1 VTPVSSDGS
10 SGANVMEMLQAK
22 LEDLPPSHKG
32 LARFLLTH
40 VDDAVFLTAAQLAR
54 HSRTS
59 ESSVIRFVKRLGYR
73 GFPEFQAD
81 LQVLLR
87 RNLPPKERMQTA
99 GGVPSSSKA
108 IVDRI
113 AETALIN
120 IRETH
125 TLLDHRVLRRA
136 AKRIAGAQT
145 KCIVGLR
152 ASAGSAQLLAFYL
165 GLILPNVRVHTE
177 GGPTLFE
184 ALLSVSRGD
193 VVVAISFPR
202 YAKWTVEGLRYARKQ
217 GAATIAVTDSHLSPI
232 AHVAHMALVA
242 RVSSITFANS
252 YVGAMLVIDSLVGM
266 IISLLP
272 RASLARLDSLEHVLK
287 GHDFFYG
294 A

>member
-1 VTPVSSDGS
+1 MTPVSRERPPDR
-10 SGANVMEMLQAK
+10 NVMEMLHAT

-40 VDDAVFLTAAQLAR
+40 FDEAVFLTAAQLAR
-54 HSRTS
+54 HSQTS

-73 GFPEFQAD
+73 GFPDFQGD
-81 LQVLLR
+81 LQALLR

-99 GGVPSSSKA
+99 GGVPGSSKA

-113 AETALIN
+113 TETASVN
-120 IRETH
+120 IRETNK
-125 TLLDHRVLRRA
+125 LLDHQVLRRA
-136 AKRIAGAQT
+136 AKRIANAQT
-145 KCIVGLR
+145 KFIVGLR
-152 ASAGSAQLLAFYL
+152 ASAGTAQLLGFYL
-165 GLILPNVRVHTE
+165 SLVLPNVRVQTD

-184 ALLSVSRGD
+184 ALLSVSRRD

-202 YAKWTVEGLRYARKQ
+202 YAKSTVEGLRYARKQ
-217 GAATIAVTDSHLSPI
+217 GAATIAISDSHLSPI
-232 AHVAHMALVA
+232 AHAAETTLVA

-252 YVGAMLVIDSLVGM
+252 YVGVMLLVDSLVGM
-266 IISLLP
+266 IVSLFP
-272 RASLARLDSLEHVLK
+272 DESLARLDSLEHVLQ